1 MTQNFD
7 RTQGYFEGSRQVHL
21 PDVYPPFLFRE
32 VHANHGVVACEGSM
46 FKSKFANA
54 LTTMMIGSLGLA
66 SAENKLSVAY
76 AGDAGHM
83 DDLIEWMCAR
93 YTRESLV
100 ITRSLESQQL
110 LSGLGVPNE
119 LGADTAWTFEPRPPD
134 YARSTLRKAG
144 WDEKTPILVLCPI
157 HPFVWPVRAS
167 VAKYI
172 AAATTGAYKD
182 SQYRTVY
189 FFESGAEVDR
199 KFNHYVAGYAQAAK
213 AFLQRHK
220 VFPILVAM
228 ERLDAVAC
236 RAIEK
241 EIPGT
246 PIFTSDDYD
255 MFELVSILRACSYM
269 VSSRYHG
276 IVTCMPA
283 GVVSAGVTM
292 DERIRNLMRERGHQ
306 HLLLNV
312 DDPDLGPK
320 LLDVME
326 KLVREAESVRDS
338 IGRTVVSQSESH
350 VAHGHFLRRRSSQ
363 NVSGIPAAQGRA
375 QLGRQFAA
383 VSATLRKLVEGYDSS
398 AVSRHS
404 WPAASLNVPSV
415 CFACFTRAISDAM
428 PNFLE
433 NTFAQLAA
441 GSGRVVLREIR
452 GDEVR
457 QRLRRGT
464 SRSGR
469 GAYAPIFAVPACS
482 PVIVVRLL
490 APNSIRWAAIDLA
503 LMAEGLVVVPLYSRQ
518 APAELATMMKDCT
531 PRCCFASDACP
542 RGSCDA
548 SLERRPEAASPRPVR
563 RNSAKARIAHKEL
576 PIFPIP
582 ARRRPRH
589 HHLHLRNLRRTQ
601 GRLPQHEK
609 SRPHAFLH
617 HQLDRSARQ
626 NHEPDRVFQYLLSI
640 SPHPGSS

>member
-1 MTQNFD
+1 MTDFLLVAWVSAMIEFRCFAWKFGIGKRWTPGEKLKLLFAGYNGTRNTGSDVRVQETLRQIRHVLGAENVDFSVMTQNFD

-21 PDVYPPFLFRE
+21 PDVFPPFLLRE
-32 VHANHGVVACEGSM
+32 VHANHGVVSCEGSM

-83 DDLIEWMCAR
+83 DDLIAWMCGR
-93 YTRESLV
+93 YTRDSLV

-119 LGADTAWTFEPRPPD
+119 LGADTAWTFEPRPPE
-134 YARSTLRKAG
+134 YARNTLRKAG

-167 VAKYI
+167 IAKYV
-172 AAATTGAYKD
+172 ARTVTGAFKD

-213 AFLQRHK
+213 AFLERHK

-246 PIFTSDDYD
+246 PIFTSDDHD
-255 MFELVSILRACSYM
+255 MFELVSILRACTYM

-283 GVVSAGVTM
+283 GVVSAGITM

-326 KLVREAESVRDS
+326 KLVVEADSIRDS
-338 IGRTVVSQSESH
+338 IGRTVVSNLKAMSRMAIFFEDE
-350 VAHGHFLRRRSSQ
+350 LRKTYPEFPLRKGVLSWED
-363 NVSGIPAAQGRA
+363 NLPP
-375 QLGRQFAA
+375 FNEN
-383 VSATLRKLVEGYDSS
+383 LRKLVEEYDSS
-398 AVSRHS
+398 PGV
-404 WPAASLNVPSV
+404 
-415 CFACFTRAISDAM
+415 
-428 PNFLE
+428 
-433 NTFAQLAA
+433 LAA
-441 GSGRVVLREIR
+441 GR
-452 GDEVR
+452 
-457 QRLRRGT
+457 
-464 SRSGR
+464 
-469 GAYAPIFAVPACS
+469 
-482 PVIVVRLL
+482 
-490 APNSIRWAAIDLA
+490 
-503 LMAEGLVVVPLYSRQ
+503 
-518 APAELATMMKDCT
+518 
-531 PRCCFASDACP
+531 
-542 RGSCDA
+542 
-548 SLERRPEAASPRPVR
+548 
-563 RNSAKARIAHKEL
+563 
-576 PIFPIP
+576 
-582 ARRRPRH
+582 
-589 HHLHLRNLRRTQ
+589 
-601 GRLPQHEK
+601 
-609 SRPHAFLH
+609 
-617 HQLDRSARQ
+617 
-626 NHEPDRVFQYLLSI
+626 
-640 SPHPGSS
+640 